1 MNTVA
6 LLGLGAG
13 LRERMMLGMLKS
25 RNRLSHR
32 SFSGLE
38 FNNFVDHGRGR
49 PMPDG
54 RSLGTFQ
61 ADNVVD
67 ARHVDAAA
75 TALALLTTHDLDR
88 RGRRKRRREKGP
100 IDGDLGKV

>member
-1 MNTVA
+1 MI
-6 LLGLGAG
+6 L
-13 LRERMMLGMLKS
+13 LGMLRYQGSSFTSVFLRRELQNFRKS
-25 RNRLSHR
+25 RTRRAMS
-32 SFSGLE
+32 
-38 FNNFVDHGRGR
+38 
-49 PMPDG
+49 DG

-75 TALALLTTHDLDR
+75 TALAFLTTHTLDR
-88 RGRRKRRREKGP
+88 RRRKGSRRKREP

>member
-1 MNTVA
+1 M
-6 LLGLGAG
+6 
-13 LRERMMLGMLKS
+13 S
-25 RNRLSHR
+25 
-32 SFSGLE
+32 
-38 FNNFVDHGRGR
+38 
-49 PMPDG
+49 DG

-75 TALALLTTHDLDR
+75 TALAFLTTRAVGRH
-88 RGRRKRRREKGP
+88 RRKGTRGKREP